1 MKELLKITHLKD
13 NVCEAKCDL
22 QNEQEKQMTAAAILG
37 LMDKDKELA
46 QALMNACFNYA
57 LHRKEVSEMNALAI
71 KSAKQK
77 TQN

>member
-13 NVCEAKCDL
+13 GVCEAKCDIE
-22 QNEQEKQMTAAAILG
+22 NEHEKQMMAAAILG

-46 QALMNACFNYA
+46 HALMNACFNYA
-57 LHRKEVSEMNALAI
+57 LHRKEVSKMNALAI
-71 KSAKQK
+71 ESAKKK

>member
-13 NVCEAKCDL
+13 GVCEAKCDIE
-22 QNEQEKQMTAAAILG
+22 NEQEKQMTAAAILG

-46 QALMNACFNYA
+46 HALMNACFNYA
-57 LHRKEVSEMNALAI
+57 LHRKEVSKMNALAI

>member
-13 NVCEAKCDL
+13 GVCEAKCDL
-22 QNEQEKQMTAAAILG
+22 QNEHEKQMMAAAILG
-37 LMDKDKELA
+37 LMDKDKDLA
-46 QALMNACFNYA
+46 QALLNACFNYA
-57 LHRKEVSEMNALAI
+57 IHRKEVSEMNALAI

>member
-13 NVCEAKCDL
+13 GVCEAKCDL

-37 LMDKDKELA
+37 LMDKDKDLA

>member
-13 NVCEAKCDL
+13 GVCEAKCDL
-22 QNEQEKQMTAAAILG
+22 QNEQEKQMAAAAILG
-37 LMDKDKELA
+37 LMDKDKDLA

-57 LHRKEVSEMNALAI
+57 LHRKKVSEMNALAI